1 MTYIPK
7 SKLNIKETNGQEF
20 QLISNKKA
28 YVGKYMQLSNGKIF
42 AGSDPLNPGGE
53 LESINVVFNNLGY
66 SRDVRIYKA
75 LKPEMSLYVGKIK
88 DIPFSK
94 NTPTED
100 NYSDGY
106 FIRYFVKKTN
116 QNNFYK
122 EVSKEVYNSLKKK
135 KSEYD
140 INLYTPGQIKWALR
154 GNVRNINRSLLS
166 KSEKR
171 FPNLSILYPQL
182 DEFSRAGI
190 VNNQFAK
197 EGELFYKDN
206 PDKGYIGPY
215 HIHPV
220 KGPMVGAIHRN
231 VPHDKLIFAE
241 DLVRNQVDEIQP
253 ILPKGFIPIKDTP
266 YGTTESIPTTPMQSD
281 VITSTPSTPTP
292 STPSY
297 GGGSSGGGGGGY

>member
-28 YVGKYMQLSNGKIF
+28 YVGRYMQLSNGKIF

-53 LESINVVFNNLGY
+53 LEPINVPINNLGY

-75 LKPEMSLYVGKIK
+75 LKPEISSYVGKIK

-100 NYSDGY
+100 NYSNGY
-106 FIRYFVKKTN
+106 FIRYFVKKIN

-122 EVSKEVYNSLKKK
+122 EISKEVYNSLKKK

-140 INLYTPGQIKWALR
+140 INLYKPGQIKWALR
-154 GNVRNINRSLLS
+154 GNVRTINKSLIL

-171 FPNLSILYPQL
+171 FPNLSILYPKL

-197 EGELFYKDN
+197 KGELFYKDDPN
-206 PDKGYIGPY
+206 REYIGPY
-215 HIHPV
+215 HIHPI
-220 KGPMVGAIHRN
+220 KGPMVGAFHKST
-231 VPHDKLIFAE
+231 PHDRLIFAE
-241 DLVRNQVDEIQP
+241 DLVINQVNEVQP
-253 ILPKGFIPIKDTP
+253 VLPEGFIPIEDTP
-266 YGTTESIPTTPMQSD
+266 YGTSEPTPETTTPSD
-281 VITSTPSTPTP
+281 TTPSTPTP
-292 STPSY
+292 SAPSY
-297 GGGSSGGGGGGY
+297 GGMSSGGGGGGY